1 MSYDLTMSPTVFR
14 WKGYRFFFFS
24 REEPRIHIHVR
35 DANGQAKFWIEPEI
49 ALDKNLG
56 LKETELIDILNIIRD
71 RRQEILDAWRKH
83 FTN

>member
-1 MSYDLTMSPTVFR
+1 MPYDYKVSPTVFR
-14 WKGYRFFFFS
+14 WKGYRFYFFS

-49 ALDKNLG
+49 ALEKNYG
-56 LKETELIDILNIIRD
+56 LKEDELIDILGIIKKRK
-71 RRQEILDAWRKH
+71 QEIVDAWHEH